1 MSKLMIKIHNSETGE
16 IIEREMT
23 NDEIA
28 DLEISKS
35 EIAAIRQAEAKAEID
50 KIALQEKKQTVL
62 EKLGLTDEEAAALL
76 A

>member
-1 MSKLMIKIHNSETGE
+1 MIKIHNSETGE